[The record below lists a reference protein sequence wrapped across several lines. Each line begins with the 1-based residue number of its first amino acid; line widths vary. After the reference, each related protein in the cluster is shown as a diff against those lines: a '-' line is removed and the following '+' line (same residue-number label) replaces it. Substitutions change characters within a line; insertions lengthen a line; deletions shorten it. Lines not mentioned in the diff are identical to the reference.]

1 MANRF
6 LTPFTGGRSL
16 TRGGGGGFT
25 PFVDLQREM
34 NRLFDD
40 VFGRETG
47 GALPSTGMEPS
58 MWMTPQ
64 IDVSETDTELRVSVD
79 IPGVT
84 QEDVD
89 VTVEGDILSI
99 RGEKRAETEEERG
112 NYHVSERSFGRFQRS
127 IQLPFAPDHDQV
139 RAHFDRGVL
148 AITIPKTEQAQQRG
162 RRIEVKSG
170 SSPQQQGGKGE
181 RTKH

>member
-16 TRGGGGGFT
+16 VRGGGGVT
-25 PFVDLQREM
+25 PFMDLQREM

-40 VFGRETG
+40 VFGRG
-47 GALPSTGMEPS
+47 SGVMPSTDMGQT

-64 IDVSETDTELRVSVD
+64 LDVTEVDNELRVSAE
-79 IPGVT
+79 IPGVS

-89 VTVEGDILSI
+89 VTVEGDILTL
-99 RGEKRAETEEERG
+99 RGEKRAETEEDRG

-127 IQLPFAPDHDQV
+127 IQLPFTPEPDQV
-139 RAHFDRGVL
+139 RANFDRGVL
-148 AITIPKTEQAQQRG
+148 MITIPKADQAQQRG
-162 RRIEVKSG
+162 RRIEVQSG
-170 SSPQQQGGKGE
+170 APTQQQGGGKGE